1 MSDAAYDEL
10 VARLGATVRDTEL
23 LRRALTHP
31 SWASENGGEDYERL
45 EFLGDA
51 VLSWVIAPR
60 LYEAFPDLPE
70 GALTRMKIA
79 LTSGKTA
86 TAVAQELG
94 IGPAIRFGHGAK
106 HEAERASVL
115 ENVFEAVVGAI
126 YLDSGIE
133 AAGEFV
139 LRALGDRISRE
150 TLLAVP
156 EDAKSRLQA
165 LTQGAGLGLPTY
177 RIAERSGPAHSPL
190 FTVEVTLGDRLLG
203 VGSGAT
209 KQHAQKAAAVA
220 ALEVL
225 DRD

>member
-1 MSDAAYDEL
+1 MTDDAFDALL
-10 VARLGATVRDTEL
+10 VRLGVPVRDPQL
-23 LRRALTHP
+23 YRRALTHP
-31 SWASENGGEDYERL
+31 TWASENGGEDYERL

-51 VLSWVIAPR
+51 VLSWVVAPR

-70 GALTRMKIA
+70 GSLTRMKIA

-86 TAVAQELG
+86 TEVARELG
-94 IGPAIRFGHGAK
+94 LGPAIRFGHGAQ
-106 HEAERASVL
+106 HEAGRASVL
-115 ENVFEAVVGAI
+115 ENVFEAVVGAV
-126 YLDSGIE
+126 YLDAGIE
-133 AAGEFV
+133 AAGDFV
-139 LRALGDRISRE
+139 LRVLGDRISHER
-150 TLLAVP
+150 LLAVP

-177 RIAERSGPAHSPL
+177 RITERSGPPHAPVY
-190 FTVEVTLGDRLLG
+190 TVEVSLEGRVLG

-225 DRD
+225 DEA